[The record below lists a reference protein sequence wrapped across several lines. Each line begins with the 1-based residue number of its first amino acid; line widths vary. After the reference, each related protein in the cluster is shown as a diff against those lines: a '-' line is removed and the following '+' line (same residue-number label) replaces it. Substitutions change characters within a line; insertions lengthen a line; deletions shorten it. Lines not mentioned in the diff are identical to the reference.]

1 MNKKALGKG
10 IKEERKK
17 LGLTQADLAQG
28 ICSQALLSHIE
39 AGDYMPAADIFIG
52 IYQAMPV
59 AILGII

>member
-28 ICSQALLSHIE
+28 IIDL
-39 AGDYMPAADIFIG
+39 Y
-52 IYQAMPV
+52 Y
-59 AILGII
+59 ILP